1 MADEADK
8 AEGGSRDTLL
18 HPGPIG
24 GDYLMA
30 WHSMSASDRAQFVL
44 YEAPAHLL
52 GLAGILAKQPM
63 GNPGFDAGL
72 AFLADAVTALARR
85 MERAATI
92 QRREQEQR
100 RAAQAAEA
108 KRRQAA
114 RPKRK
119 SKPTKRRKAG
129 AA

>member
-1 MADEADK
+1 MADK

-24 GDYLMA
+24 GGDLMA
-30 WHSMSASDRAQFVL
+30 WHSMSASHRAQFVL
-44 YEAPAHLL
+44 HEAPAHLL
-52 GLAGILAKQPM
+52 GLAEILAWQRM

-72 AFLADAVTALARR
+72 AFLADAVTALARQ

-92 QRREQEQR
+92 QRRDHEQR
-100 RAAQAAEA
+100 RAGQAAEA
-108 KRRQAA
+108 ERRQAA
-114 RPKRK
+114 RPKWK